1 MKWVTCITM
10 LGRLADEL
18 LDRRKMLVIVDLT
31 GMPL

>member
-1 MKWVTCITM
+1 MKWVTCITRPK
-10 LGRLADEL
+10 GLADEL